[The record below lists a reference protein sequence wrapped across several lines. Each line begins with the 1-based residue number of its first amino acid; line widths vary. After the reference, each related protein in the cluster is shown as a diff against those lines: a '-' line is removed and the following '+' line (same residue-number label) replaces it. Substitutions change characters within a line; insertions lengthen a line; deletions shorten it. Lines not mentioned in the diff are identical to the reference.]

1 MMVRTGGR
9 RFVALAAV
17 LGCAFGVAAPAD
29 AQLFWQSPNFAGAP
43 VTGDEANV
51 VIPLPDATDAEKR
64 ANIVWTL
71 RAGLNV
77 AALQCQFAPS
87 LMTVPNYNGFLT
99 HHGKELNEDYK
110 TLDGYFKRMAPKG
123 TSVAA
128 VGAAFDQYTTRTYNS
143 FSTLNAQLGY
153 CQTASSIGEQAL
165 LTPKGG
171 LAEIARNRLREFRN
185 SLTPVGDLIYTS
197 HVQMASAVVPGYAP
211 DCFDGK
217 GRLKKRCLND

>member
-1 MMVRTGGR
+1 MARWGGR
-9 RFVALAAV
+9 RIAAMTALG
-17 LGCAFGVAAPAD
+17 LAFAGPAD

-51 VIPLPDATDAEKR
+51 VIPLPQATDAEKR

-87 LMTVPNYNGFLT
+87 LMSVDNYNSFLT
-99 HHGKELNEDYK
+99 HHAKELNEDYK
-110 TLDGYFKRMAPKG
+110 TLGAYFKRMAPKG

-143 FSTLNAQLGY
+143 FSTLNAQIGF
-153 CQTASSIGEQAL
+153 CQTASNVGEQAVM
-165 LTPKGG
+165 TPKGS
-171 LAEIARNRLREFRN
+171 LVEIARTRLRELRN
-185 SLTPVGDLIYTS
+185 SLTPMGDLIYTQ
-197 HVQMASAVVPGYAP
+197 HQQFASAVVPGYAP
-211 DCFDGK
+211 ECFDTK
-217 GRLKKRCLND
+217 GRLKKKCLKD

>member
-1 MMVRTGGR
+1 MVRTGGR
-9 RFVALAAV
+9 RFVALAVFLGGAV
-17 LGCAFGVAAPAD
+17 AGSTPAG

-43 VTGDEANV
+43 VTGDEATV
-51 VIPLPDATDAEKR
+51 VIPLPGATDAEKR

-99 HHGKELNEDYK
+99 HHARELNEDYK
-110 TLDGYFKRMAPKG
+110 TLGAYFKRMAPKG
-123 TSVAA
+123 TSAAA
-128 VGAAFDQYTTRTYNS
+128 VGTAFDQYTTRTYNS
-143 FSTLNAQLGY
+143 FSTLNAQIGF
-153 CQTASSIGEQAL
+153 CQTASNVGEGAL
-165 LTPKGG
+165 MTPKGG
-171 LAEIARNRLREFRN
+171 LADLARNRLREMRN

-217 GRLKKRCLND
+217 GRLKKRCLKE